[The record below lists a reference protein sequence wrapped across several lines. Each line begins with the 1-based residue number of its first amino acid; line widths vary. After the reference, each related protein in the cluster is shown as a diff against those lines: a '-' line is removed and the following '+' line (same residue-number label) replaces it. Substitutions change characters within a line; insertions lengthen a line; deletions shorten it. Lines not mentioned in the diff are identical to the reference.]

1 MENFHIY
8 IHIALTQQREF
19 KKKCTDMVISFT
31 KISRVVGGRYRIW
44 KYPSVCFFLCNTS
57 KLWLK
62 AEKKEEVDLF
72 SGNYA
77 VCSFSDKTAVLGR
90 DREFK
95 NRLLPHDL
103 KFQEKKKTI
112 KVYFT
117 MLLLWDFLFC
127 HRQKLVFHLCYG
139 Y

>member
-1 MENFHIY
+1 MY
-8 IHIALTQQREF
+8 IHIAFTQQQEF

-103 KFQEKKKTI
+103 KFQEKKTKLKFI
-112 KVYFT
+112 S
-117 MLLLWDFLFC
+117 LCCCCGIFC
-127 HRQKLVFHLCYG
+127 FATDRGWCFIYVMATKPEI
-139 Y
+139 